1 MDRLNAIALEG
12 ICIFTGQ
19 MNLSTYAIMLLL
31 STDPDNVE
39 PFPVHCEMM
48 EYPPIGISVVG
59 HDQENEVSYYANSP
73 LKC

>member
-1 MDRLNAIALEG
+1 MYIYWTDELIHL
-12 ICIFTGQ
+12 CH
-19 MNLSTYAIMLLL
+19 MLLS

-59 HDQENEVSYYANSP
+59 HDQENEVSYHSYSP